1 MRGEERRLIG
11 KKGVNE
17 NILSKFYTY
26 KRGNFLVL
34 SLFDN
39 DGLACVIIIIL
50 VFEIT
55 HAM

>member
-39 DGLACVIIIIL
+39 DGLACVIIIRL